1 MVKVLRIFT
10 YMVFFI
16 LALIYF
22 IPKSSVYYYVEKEL
36 ELYNI
41 ILSQEEIVQNNFSL
55 DINNAQVTYQKI
67 DSAEI
72 ENIDVKIFLVYN
84 SIDLVNVKLS
94 SMASAFI
101 PTKIDILNLKYS
113 VINPLHIEVEASGE
127 FGDVKGEIDVVDRN
141 LSMILSPSE
150 LMLKKYKNSLKLF
163 KKNEQGEYEYDKTF

>member
-36 ELYNI
+36 ELHNI

-94 SMASAFI
+94 SMASTFI
-101 PTKIDILNLKYS
+101 PTKIDRLHLKYS